1 MTFSDAL
8 EKMKAGMKM
17 TRRKWP
23 FDDIVYVEY
32 TAATLQPY
40 LVVQAPEHEAIPYT
54 ATDVDIF
61 SDDWEVVQ

>member
-1 MTFSDAL
+1 MTFGDAL
-8 EKMKAGMKM
+8 ERMKAGQKM

-23 FDDIVYVEY
+23 FDDTVYVEY

-40 LVVQAPEHEAIPYT
+40 LVVRAGEREAIPYT

-61 SDDWEVVQ
+61 SDDREAVQ

>member
-1 MTFSDAL
+1 MTFGDAL
-8 EKMKAGMKM
+8 ERMKAGQKM

-23 FDDIVYVEY
+23 SGDAVYVEY

-40 LVVQAPEHEAIPYT
+40 LVVRAGEREAIPYT

-61 SDDWEVVQ
+61 SDDWEAVQ